1 MTLREPLSY
10 LHTAGPA
17 ADPATALTWGL
28 LAISVAVT
36 VAITALV
43 VVGAWTRRSGAA
55 PIAIRHVAVAR
66 RGEGVRWIWIGVGLS
81 TVLLL
86 AATIWTVMVLAA
98 TAHPPTAPALTLEI
112 TGNQWWWKAR
122 YLAADPTQ
130 VIVTANEIHI
140 PVGRPVRVRLLSDD
154 VIHSFWV
161 PALAGKT
168 DTIPGRTNVAWLQAD
183 RPGRY
188 AGQCTE
194 YCGQQHAHMAF
205 RVFADP
211 PAAFEAWRRHQLA
224 PARPP
229 LTTEAQRGAQ
239 IVAFRCGACHA
250 IRGTEAGGTTGPDLT
265 HLMSRTTLASGAIPN
280 SPGGLAG
287 WIGNPQG
294 VKPGTKMPTLFL
306 TGPELNDVRA
316 YLLTLS

>member
-1 MTLREPLSY
+1 MTPLSY

-17 ADPATALTWGL
+17 ADPTTALTWGL
-28 LAISVAVT
+28 IAISVAVS
-36 VAITALV
+36 V
-43 VVGAWTRRSGAA
+43 VVTVLVLYGAWSRRSRIA
-55 PIAIRHVAVAR
+55 PIAIRHVAVER
-66 RGEGVRWIWIGVGLS
+66 RRDGVRAIWIGVGIS

-86 AATIWTVMVLAA
+86 AATLWTVMVLAA
-98 TAHPPTAPALTLEI
+98 TAHPPTVPALTIEV

-122 YLAADPTQ
+122 YLAADPAQTF
-130 VIVTANEIHI
+130 VTANEIHI

-154 VIHSFWV
+154 VIHSFRV

-168 DTIPGRTNVAWLQAD
+168 DTIPGRTNLAWLQAD

-205 RVFADP
+205 TVFADL
-211 PAAFEAWRRHQLA
+211 PAAFAAWQAHQLA

-229 LTTEAQRGAQ
+229 ATPQAAQGQQ
-239 IVAFRCGACHA
+239 IVIFRCGACHA
-250 IRGTEAGGTTGPDLT
+250 IRGTGAGGTSGPDLT
-265 HLMSRTTLASGAIPN
+265 HLMSRTTLASGALPN

-294 VKPGTKMPTLFL
+294 VKPGTRMPTLFL
-306 TGPELNDVRA
+306 SGPELMAVRA
-316 YLLTLS
+316 YLQTLS